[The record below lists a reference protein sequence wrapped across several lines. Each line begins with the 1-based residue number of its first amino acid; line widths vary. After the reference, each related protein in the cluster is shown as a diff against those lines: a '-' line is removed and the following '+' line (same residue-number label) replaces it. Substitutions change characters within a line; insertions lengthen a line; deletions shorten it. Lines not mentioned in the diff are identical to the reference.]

1 VSSYVY
7 PRGTDQQPTSTFPIV
22 QRGGIR
28 FFRKVARAFSAA
40 FGGVGARAYFLRDTI
55 RSLAEPATYLPQVIK
70 QMYNIGVGSIPLTVI
85 VAAFIGA
92 VIALQTRYQL
102 FPGVQLSVVGLIS
115 RQMIILELGPLLTG
129 LVLTGRVGARM
140 TAEIGTMRVTE
151 QIDALETLAWDPMA
165 YLVVPRIMA
174 ALIMLPV
181 LVVLANATGVMT
193 AFVTARFAT
202 DVTPREF
209 MEGLKLSFTTFQ
221 VVYSLIKATMFGGA
235 IAFLCAYEG
244 YHAEA
249 GAEGVGKSTASAVVI
264 TSVAILV
271 LDALTAT
278 ILANKLQG

>member
-1 VSSYVY
+1 MSTYVY
-7 PRGTDQQPTSTFPIV
+7 PRGTDPRQTATFPVV
-22 QRGGIR
+22 QRWGIR
-28 FFRKVARAFSAA
+28 IFRKIARAFTGA
-40 FGGVGARAYFLRDTI
+40 FGGVGKRVYFLRDTM
-55 RSLAEPATYLPQVIK
+55 RALGEPATYLPQTIK
-70 QMYNIGVGSIPLTVI
+70 QMYNIGVGSVPLTVI
-85 VAAFIGA
+85 VAAFIGS

-165 YLVVPRIMA
+165 YLVVPRIIA

-181 LVVLANATGVMT
+181 LVVFANLVGVGT
-193 AFVTARFAT
+193 AFATARFAT
-202 DVTPREF
+202 DVTRLEF
-209 MEGLKLSFTTFQ
+209 REGLLLSFTPFQ
-221 VVYSLIKATMFGGA
+221 ITYSLIKATMFGGA
-235 IAFLCAYEG
+235 IAFLCSYEG

-278 ILANKLQG
+278 ILANQLQG